1 MNNKNISDYNPHID
15 GLRSIAVFSVI
26 LFHFF
31 SSIFTGGYL
40 GVDVFFVISGYVIT
54 LTIFKRFNQS
64 QKIDLFLF
72 YKKRFFRIFPL
83 LFIVIF
89 TSFFFYLFF
98 GYLFEINYVSK
109 IAISS
114 LLGISNIFY
123 IYLKDDYF
131 LQDELNPYLHTWSL
145 GIEEQFYLIY
155 PLILFF
161 IIHFLFKKKI
171 DNKKITILIL
181 IFIFLFIS
189 SYLAFVALSDNIYG
203 NFYSPIARFWEL
215 YAGCL
220 LFFLVQKYKLR
231 IPRFY
236 DFFIISIFLIL
247 IILEY
252 KINNIFFVSLLVVL
266 LSSCLIVLKDGII
279 YRILQNN
286 FFSYSGK
293 ISYSLYLWHLP
304 VLYFSKIYFNFK
316 YNEVASFIVI
326 VLLSILTYHFVENP
340 FRYNK
345 KYQRFFITFVI
356 LLGLFFIL
364 IIGTLALSKP
374 SNLSFKEQLNKSI
387 NSYQLKLKEFNLF
400 EKKYYLSER
409 TNWDINLNGQN
420 INKCERN
427 DKLIKKIRK
436 NYIYKSLRM
445 SVIEY
450 KLMY

>member
-1 MNNKNISDYNPHID
+1 M
-15 GLRSIAVFSVI
+15 
-26 LFHFF
+26 
-31 SSIFTGGYL
+31 
-40 GVDVFFVISGYVIT
+40 
-54 LTIFKRFNQS
+54 
-64 QKIDLFLF
+64 
-72 YKKRFFRIFPL
+72 
-83 LFIVIF
+83 
-89 TSFFFYLFF
+89 
-98 GYLFEINYVSK
+98 
-109 IAISS
+109 
-114 LLGISNIFY
+114 
-123 IYLKDDYF
+123 
-131 LQDELNPYLHTWSL
+131 
-145 GIEEQFYLIY
+145 
-155 PLILFF
+155 
-161 IIHFLFKKKI
+161 
-171 DNKKITILIL
+171 
-181 IFIFLFIS
+181 
-189 SYLAFVALSDNIYG
+189 ALSDNIYG

-420 INKCERN
+420 INKCEN
-427 DKLIKKIRK
+427 SDTSFINTLDI
-436 NYIYKSLRM
+436 NYK
-445 SVIEY
+445 
-450 KLMY
+450 

>member
-83 LFIVIF
+83 LFIVIL
-89 TSFFFYLFF
+89 TSFLFYLFF

-161 IIHFLFKKKI
+161 IIHFLFQKKI

-189 SYLAFVALSDNIYG
+189 SYLVFVKFPYNIYG

-220 LFFLVQKYKLR
+220 LFFLVHKFKLK
-231 IPRFY
+231 IPKFY
-236 DFFIISIFLIL
+236 DFFIISIFLII

-304 VLYFSKIYFNFK
+304 VLYFSKMYFNFK
-316 YNEVASFIVI
+316 YNEIVCLIVI
-326 VLLSILTYHFVENP
+326 VLLSVFTYHFVENP
-340 FRYNK
+340 FRYSK

-356 LLGLFFIL
+356 LFSLLFVL
-364 IIGTLALSKP
+364 IIS
-374 SNLSFKEQLNKSI
+374 S
-387 NSYQLKLKEFNLF
+387 
-400 EKKYYLSER
+400 
-409 TNWDINLNGQN
+409 
-420 INKCERN
+420 
-427 DKLIKKIRK
+427 
-436 NYIYKSLRM
+436 
-445 SVIEY
+445 
-450 KLMY
+450 

>member
-161 IIHFLFKKKI
+161 IIHFLFKKK
-171 DNKKITILIL
+171 N
-181 IFIFLFIS
+181 
-189 SYLAFVALSDNIYG
+189 
-203 NFYSPIARFWEL
+203 
-215 YAGCL
+215 
-220 LFFLVQKYKLR
+220 
-231 IPRFY
+231 
-236 DFFIISIFLIL
+236 
-247 IILEY
+247 
-252 KINNIFFVSLLVVL
+252 
-266 LSSCLIVLKDGII
+266 
-279 YRILQNN
+279 
-286 FFSYSGK
+286 
-293 ISYSLYLWHLP
+293 
-304 VLYFSKIYFNFK
+304 
-316 YNEVASFIVI
+316 
-326 VLLSILTYHFVENP
+326 
-340 FRYNK
+340 
-345 KYQRFFITFVI
+345 
-356 LLGLFFIL
+356 
-364 IIGTLALSKP
+364 
-374 SNLSFKEQLNKSI
+374 
-387 NSYQLKLKEFNLF
+387 
-400 EKKYYLSER
+400 
-409 TNWDINLNGQN
+409 
-420 INKCERN
+420 
-427 DKLIKKIRK
+427 
-436 NYIYKSLRM
+436 
-445 SVIEY
+445 
-450 KLMY
+450 